1 MYPHYELMKARQDD
15 LRRSAALYRLA
26 AQTQA
31 PAPRGPRREPMTTAP
46 VRLLARIGAWRI
58 RPVSPQS

>member
-1 MYPHYELMKARQDD
+1 MYPYDQLAQTHVDD

-26 AQTQA
+26 VQA
-31 PAPRGPRREPMTTAP
+31 RPPRAPRRHPMTTAP
-46 VRLLARIGAWRI
+46 VRIMARIRAWRI

>member
-1 MYPHYELMKARQDD
+1 MYYPHDQLVKTHLDD

-26 AQTQA
+26 AQAQ
-31 PAPRGPRREPMTTAP
+31 PPRGPRREPMTTAP
-46 VRLLARIGAWRI
+46 VRLLAPIGARRI